1 MGSPILAEFKR
12 QASFY
17 LKEKIKTARLAL
29 TDVTPAQLLAE
40 EATSENVW
48 PPDTR
53 SMGVISRAAF
63 EVDDYCRIVE
73 IVHDRLIN
81 FDGESWRIYYKTL
94 LLLEHLLTH
103 GPLRVAEEFERQRHV
118 IRKIGFSFSV
128 IDENGFNWGLTLAN
142 LSLKVIK
149 LIEDG
154 EFLMEERTRKRR
166 LMRGIQGFGRRF
178 NNEHPSTSSS
188 SSSDT
193 EDGSPSRKP
202 WRNSSYDLSQERAHS
217 PAELSADDLDSD
229 DGSQSQSPDSTGA
242 GILLKAITRWN
253 SSCDLP
259 KLRLHSYT
267 ELPQDEPSA
276 EDEEHEGFPTI
287 EGDHPLLVNSD
298 IQP

>member
-29 TDVTPAQLLAE
+29 TDVTPAQLC
-40 EATSENVW
+40 S
-48 PPDTR
+48 
-53 SMGVISRAAF
+53 
-63 EVDDYCRIVE
+63 
-73 IVHDRLIN
+73 
-81 FDGESWRIYYKTL
+81 
-94 LLLEHLLTH
+94 
-103 GPLRVAEEFERQRHV
+103 
-118 IRKIGFSFSV
+118 
-128 IDENGFNWGLTLAN
+128 FNWGLTLAN

-193 EDGSPSRKP
+193 
-202 WRNSSYDLSQERAHS
+202 
-217 PAELSADDLDSD
+217 DDLDSD

>member
-193 EDGSPSRKP
+193 EDGSP
-202 WRNSSYDLSQERAHS
+202 N
-217 PAELSADDLDSD
+217 DLDSD